1 MESNNGQILF
11 FDGVCNLCNG
21 LVDFMIQRQ
30 KTPHIFFAPLQ
41 GKTAKLR
48 LPPERISDLDTVV
61 YQRKNKTYTQSSAV
75 LWAVSDL
82 NILYK
87 FILLGLVIP
96 APLRNIIYSWVAQN
110 RYRLFGKSSSCR
122 LPTPEERAYFLD

>member
-1 MESNNGQILF
+1 MESNNDQILF

-48 LPPERISDLDTVV
+48 LPPERVSDLDTVV
-61 YQRKNKTYTQSSAV
+61 YQRKGKIHLQSSAV

-82 NILYK
+82 NVFYK
-87 FILLGLVIP
+87 PLLIGLLIP
-96 APLRNIIYSWVAQN
+96 TPLRNAIYNFVAKN
-110 RYRLFGKSSSCR
+110 RYRFFGKASSCR
-122 LPTPEERAYFLD
+122 LPTPEERAFFLD